1 MSELCLLI
9 NTCKG
14 YYENIDKLIKQIN
27 TMENNEKFPRE
38 NILIV
43 SGQEDEN
50 SVTYQDGI
58 KIVKVTYTGLH
69 LTSIIYV
76 CENLN
81 FFKDKFTYFLAL
93 PDTIKFG
100 KKFFNRLLKLY
111 NKNIKN
117 TNALSFPLINWRVR
131 PTMDMGILHR
141 DHINNMINYLKKI
154 KICKP
159 YDMDMLKK
167 LKKQLIYN
175 ENMVLGLPSYF
186 SKDQYTNF
194 RHLFSF
200 DPEKYISPIIN
211 NKEDVIESRITQR
224 NKTLNKVYLKPLDL
238 YKFQRNFSLEGELVM
253 EL

>member
-1 MSELCLLI
+1 MSDLCLLI

-27 TMENNEKFPRE
+27 TIESNEKFPRE

-58 KIVKVTYTGLH
+58 TIVKVTYTGLH
-69 LTSIIYV
+69 LTSIIYI

-81 FFKDKFTYFLAL
+81 LFRDKFTYFLAL

-100 KKFFNRLLKLY
+100 KKFFTRLLKLY

-117 TNALSFPLINWRVR
+117 TNVLSFPLINGKIR

-141 DHINNMINYLKKI
+141 DHILNMSDYIKKI
-154 KICKP
+154 KMCKP
-159 YDMDMLKK
+159 YDMDILKK

-175 ENMVLGLPSYF
+175 ENMMLGQPSYF
-186 SKDQYTNF
+186 SKDKYTKF
-194 RHLFSF
+194 EYVFTF
-200 DPEKYISPIIN
+200 DPEKSIIPIIN
-211 NKEDVIESRITQR
+211 NEEYVIENRIIQK

-253 EL
+253 KL